1 MSRLS
6 SGGAIDRRQVINFR
20 FNGTSY
26 TGFKGDTLAS
36 ALLANGVRVV
46 GRSFKYHRPR
56 GVVSCGIE
64 ETNAL
69 VQLRSDLD
77 QPNIRATV
85 LPLVEGLEA
94 ESINCWP
101 SVNFDVGAINGWLAP
116 LFPAGFYYKTFMAK
130 PWDFYSRFIRRVAG
144 LGQVPKVA
152 DTNSYERVHH
162 HVDVLV
168 IGAGPA
174 GLSTTLAVARTGARV
189 LLIDD
194 QSDPGGDLLFDT
206 AIIDQKPAL
215 EWVKESIETLAQL
228 DNVSRLQNTIAT
240 GYYDHNL
247 VIAVQTSPDESWI
260 RERLWHIR
268 AKQVVVATGAV
279 ERPMVFTNNDR
290 PGVMLCASVAGYITR
305 FGVQPGKR
313 CVLFTNN
320 SRAYEYLSVLQEAG
334 IKVVEIVDCRE
345 SVDDDSLKIAQLLN
359 IPVVAGSHVVNVS
372 GKKMVR
378 SVTVRSINGDANL
391 HTVSCDLV
399 CHSGG
404 WNPLVHLQSHSGA
417 KPVYD
422 SENVTFIPGKPIQS
436 ERSVGASNGRFLL
449 SQCITDGLE
458 TGQKIGVELG
468 YEFPEI
474 SFEKQTN
481 DVNYAVE
488 GFWAEDDNTGKAF
501 VDYQNDVTRADLAL
515 AMRENFQ
522 SIEHIKR
529 YTTAGMATDQGKMGN
544 PNVIGIVAQM
554 SGTSMTATGT
564 TTYRPPFQPVSFGVI
579 GGMERGALIIPAR
592 TTPITEWNI
601 SHGAAMNE
609 AGANFRRPFYYPKSG
624 ESMQDAM
631 NREALATR
639 NGCAIYDATP
649 LGKFELH
656 GEDVPELLNRVY
668 TNSFSDLP
676 IGQGRFGLMLRED
689 GRLMDDGVTF
699 RIDDN
704 HYLMSCG
711 TGAAPVVLGHME
723 RLLQT
728 EWQDLKVYLINVSA
742 GWANVCV
749 CGPLAREVL
758 SGAGM
763 DRELLDSMKFMQIK
777 TTKVAGFDVR
787 VARVSYTGELSFEIN
802 VRRRDGLQL
811 WELFMQAGKQHDI
824 TPIGSETSGVLRI
837 EKGFVSPGIE
847 GDNITN
853 PYDAGLGWVIDM
865 NKPDFIGK
873 RSLQR
878 DLNIGGERQHVVGLL
893 PDDHN
898 AKIADGSAL
907 VPVQAPTSGNPEFQ
921 GHVTAAC
928 YSPTLER
935 TIALALL
942 KNGKNRHGENI
953 RISGLE
959 GSFTATVT
967 KPVFYDPRGEKMRA

>member
-1 MSRLS
+1 LSRLS

-20 FNGTSY
+20 FNGKAY
-26 TGFKGDTLAS
+26 QGFEGDTLAS

-56 GVVSCGIE
+56 GIVSCGVE

-77 QPNIRATV
+77 QPNIRATI
-85 LPLVEGLEA
+85 LPLTEGLEA

-101 SVNFDVGAINGWLAP
+101 SVNFDIGAINGWLAP
-116 LFPAGFYYKTFMAK
+116 LFPAGFYYKTFMAR

-144 LGQVPKVA
+144 LGQMPKVA
-152 DTNSYERVHH
+152 DTNSYERIHH

-174 GLSTTLAVARTGARV
+174 GLSATLSAAQGGANV

-194 QSDPGGDLLFDT
+194 QSEAGGDLLFDT
-206 AIIDQKPAL
+206 ATIDHRPAL
-215 EWVKESIETLAQL
+215 EWVKETTDSLDQLA
-228 DNVSRLQNTIAT
+228 NVTRLKNTIAT

-247 VIAVQTSPDESWI
+247 VIAVQTSPEESWI

-279 ERPMVFTNNDR
+279 ERPLVFANNDR
-290 PGVMLCASVAGYITR
+290 PGVMLCASAAGYITR
-305 FGVQPGKR
+305 FGVKPGKA

-320 SRAYEYLSVLQEAG
+320 SRTYHYLPVLQGAG
-334 IKVVEIVDCRE
+334 IKVLEIVDCRDT
-345 SVDDDSLKIAQLLN
+345 VDNASLEIAKQLH
-359 IPVVAGSHVVNVS
+359 IPVVSGSHVINVDGTKS
-372 GKKMVR
+372 VR
-378 SVTVRSINGDANL
+378 SVTVCSIKGNTNR
-391 HTVSCDLV
+391 HTIDCDLV

-417 KPVYD
+417 KPVFD
-422 SENVTFIPGKPIQS
+422 SENVTFIPGKPIQK
-436 ERSVGASNGRFLL
+436 EQSVGACNGRFLL
-449 SQCITDGLE
+449 SECISDGLV
-458 TGQKIGVELG
+458 TGQNVAAGLG
-468 YEFPEI
+468 YNVKGL
-474 SFEKQTN
+474 SFDKDTN
-481 DVNYAVE
+481 DTHYSIEA
-488 GFWAEDDNTGKAF
+488 FWAKDEDIGKAF

-592 TTPITEWNI
+592 ITPITQWNI
-601 SHGAAMNE
+601 ENGAAMNE
-609 AGANFRRPFYYPKSG
+609 AGANFRRPFYYPKTG

-649 LGKFELH
+649 LGKFELY
-656 GEDVPELLNRVY
+656 GEGVEELLNRVY
-668 TNSFSDLP
+668 TNSFSNLP
-676 IGQGRFGLMLRED
+676 VGQGRFGLMLRED

-699 RIDDN
+699 KLDTN

-711 TGAAPVVLGHME
+711 TGAAPVVLGHIE

-728 EWQDLKVYLINVSA
+728 EWQDLKVYLVNVSA
-742 GWANVCV
+742 GWANICV

-758 SGAGM
+758 TGAGL
-763 DRELLDSMKFMQIK
+763 DGDLLDSMKFMQMRSTQI
-777 TTKVAGFDVR
+777 AGLDVR
-787 VARVSYTGELSFEIN
+787 IARVSYTGELSFEFG

-811 WELFMQAGKQHDI
+811 WNMFMEAGRQYDI

-865 NKPDFIGK
+865 KKPDFIGK

-878 DLNIGGERQHVVGLL
+878 DLKIGGERQHVVGLL

-907 VPVQAPTSGNPEFQ
+907 VPVQPGTSGNPEFQ

-928 YSPTLER
+928 YSPTLKR

-942 KNGKNRHGENI
+942 KNGKTRHGESI
-953 RISGLE
+953 RISGLQ

-967 KPVFYDPRGEKMRA
+967 KPVFYDPRGERMRA